1 MSRPISDAWFNRVKS
16 ATRDLVQACGGV
28 VRAGEI
34 SHNSKS
40 EVSRWQTA
48 TDEAIIP
55 LPSVLV
61 LEADCGLPLVTT
73 VMADLGGR
81 RLEGPSEQAG
91 SATAVLGHYAETMR
105 AASELMASTAAALAD
120 GKITGAELE
129 ILDRNAGALERAA
142 AGLRFGI
149 ASAKGGSALKVVGE
163 DAR

>member
-1 MSRPISDAWFNRVKS
+1 MSRPISDAWFHRVKS

-55 LPSVLV
+55 LAAVLV

-81 RLEGPSEQAG
+81 RLEGPSDEAG
-91 SATAVLGHYAETMR
+91 SATAMLGHYTETMR
-105 AASELMASTAAALAD
+105 AASELLGSAATAFAD
-120 GKITGAELE
+120 GLITGAELE
-129 ILDRNAGALERAA
+129 ILDRNAGALERVV
-142 AGLRFGI
+142 AGLRLGI
-149 ASAKGGSALKVVGE
+149 AQAKGGPALKVV
-163 DAR
+163 R

>member
-1 MSRPISDAWFNRVKS
+1 MARPISDAWFHRVKS

-55 LPSVLV
+55 LACVLV

-81 RLEGPSEQAG
+81 RLEGPSEEAG
-91 SATAVLGHYAETMR
+91 NASAMLGQCTDTMR
-105 AASELMASTAAALAD
+105 AASELLGSAAAAFAD
-120 GKITGAELE
+120 GMITGAELE
-129 ILDRNAGALERAA
+129 ILDRNAGALERVV
-142 AGLRFGI
+142 AGLRLGI
-149 ASAKGGSALKVVGE
+149 AEAKGGPTLRVVGK
-163 DAR
+163 